1 MTHYFI
7 TVVIMSFVH
16 HHTLKKIIAATFCV
30 SALMTSVP
38 VSAQNGGLSAILSP
52 KSQKFLP
59 VHQAFKVDV
68 RTDGNEVVAVFK
80 ITPNHYIYRD
90 KLSLNLPDGVQASDW
105 KFDNTPVMIDD
116 PTFGRVAVFEEDVVA
131 RATLTGV
138 ADNAP
143 ASLRWQGCAKA
154 GLCYPPETS
163 RFHVSLNTQ
172 PNTKSDTKQDN
183 KPNTKSEQ
191 SKQNATA
198 DSSVVKSIASK
209 ANQGGSNAGTQ
220 AQNNL
225 QNNLPNNPNS
235 SQNTPKENTL
245 SVPSLTDGQPDNVVT
260 PVVESVLADSAVA
273 TDDGMAHANQRVYP
287 LDHQLAASDP
297 FGIHNQP
304 MLAVGLLFLAG
315 LLLALTPCVY
325 PMIPILTNIVARQN
339 DQANKKGWV
348 LSVAYGVGVAMAYG
362 LLGALVAW
370 FGQAFHFVNYLQ
382 NPPVLIGCAV
392 LFGLLA
398 LYMFDVVKVGLPAS
412 VRDRLQAVS
421 HSADGRLGSV
431 SGSFLVGALSALVVS
446 PCVSA
451 PMAGALVAISTSGSV
466 LLGFFALFALGL
478 GLSLPLMLI
487 GTMQGKFMPKAGA
500 WMVRVK
506 EFCGLLLLMVAV
518 MLIERVFVSPVVLVL
533 WALWFGVVAVWL
545 WHIQRLPAT
554 ALSLLAAI
562 WAGCLM
568 IGAGAGAS
576 DVWRPLSIFKQS
588 SDQAS
593 ALPDRH
599 IRTMAE
605 LDLILSSHEKV
616 LIDVTA
622 DWCIECRIMERELF
636 TNRPV
641 GMSGVQVVKF
651 DITQMSDDG
660 RELLARYQLFGPP
673 ALILYKQGKLSHV
686 LLGQTN
692 RSDFEKVLA
701 DF

>member
-7 TVVIMSFVH
+7 TVVIMSFV

-59 VHQAFKVDV
+59 VHQAFAVDV
-68 RTDGNEVVAVFK
+68 RTDGNEVVAAFK

-138 ADNAP
+138 ADNAL

-163 RFHVSLNTQ
+163 RFHVSLTNAKQDSTKS
-172 PNTKSDTKQDN
+172 NTKQTEAPNVALPK
-183 KPNTKSEQ
+183 KPAALPQQPSE
-191 SKQNATA
+191 KVDLTVKTA
-198 DSSVVKSIASK
+198 KI
-209 ANQGGSNAGTQ
+209 TQ
-220 AQNNL
+220 AQSA
-225 QNNLPNNPNS
+225 QSERDVAMS
-235 SQNTPKENTL
+235 SQNPSKDMTMNAQ
-245 SVPSLTDGQPDNVVT
+245 SLTDKPLDNVVT
-260 PVVESVLADSAVA
+260 PISMNAEIQPDASDGDLAVVGRSYA
-273 TDDGMAHANQRVYP
+273 
-287 LDHQLAASDP
+287 LDHQLTVSDP
-297 FGIHNQP
+297 FGIHSQP
-304 MLAVGLLFLAG
+304 LLAVGLLFLAG

-382 NPPVLIGCAV
+382 NPLVLIGCAV

-412 VRDRLQAVS
+412 VRDRLQVAS
-421 HSADGRLGSV
+421 RSADGRLGSV

-518 MLIERVFVSPVVLVL
+518 MLIERVFVSPLVLVL
-533 WALWFGVVAVWL
+533 WALWFAVVAVWA
-545 WHIQRLPAT
+545 WRIQRLPT
-554 ALSLLAAI
+554 SALSLLAVI
-562 WAGCLM
+562 WTGCLM
-568 IGAGAGAS
+568 IGASAGAS
-576 DVWRPLSIFKQS
+576 DAWRPLSIFKQS
-588 SDQAS
+588 SAQTPV
-593 ALPDRH
+593 LPDRH
-599 IRTMAE
+599 IKTMAE

-673 ALILYKQGKLSHV
+673 ALILYKEGKLSHV

>member
-38 VSAQNGGLSAILSP
+38 TFAQNGGLSAILSQ

-59 VHQAFKVDV
+59 VHQAFAVDV
-68 RTDGNEVVAVFK
+68 RVEGDEVVAVFK

-90 KLSLNLPDGVQASDW
+90 KLSLKLPDGVQASGW
-105 KFDNTPVMIDD
+105 QFDNVPVMIDD

-163 RFHVSLNTQ
+163 RFHVSLTNAKQDSTKSNTKKTEAPSVASSSKSSTLPQQPSETADLTVKTAKITQTQ
-172 PNTKSDTKQDN
+172 PAQ
-183 KPNTKSEQ
+183 SERDV
-191 SKQNATA
+191 AM
-198 DSSVVKSIASK
+198 
-209 ANQGGSNAGTQ
+209 
-220 AQNNL
+220 
-225 QNNLPNNPNS
+225 S
-235 SQNTPKENTL
+235 SQ
-245 SVPSLTDGQPDNVVT
+245 SPSKDTTSTVQSSADEQPDNIVT
-260 PVVESVLADSAVA
+260 PVLTNTEILPATSDDVVA
-273 TDDGMAHANQRVYP
+273 GGRSYA
-287 LDHQLAASDP
+287 LDHQLTASDP

-412 VRDRLQAVS
+412 VRDRLQVAS
-421 HSADGRLGSV
+421 RSADGRLGSV

-451 PMAGALVAISTSGSV
+451 PMAGALVAISTSGSA

-487 GTMQGKFMPKAGA
+487 GAMQGKFIPKAGA

-518 MLIERVFVSPVVLVL
+518 MLIERVFVSPLVLVL
-533 WALWFGVVAVWL
+533 WALWFGVLAVWL
-545 WHIQRLPAT
+545 WRIQRLPT
-554 ALSLLAAI
+554 SALSLLAVI
-562 WAGCLM
+562 WTGCLM
-568 IGAGAGAS
+568 IGASAGAS
-576 DVWRPLSIFKQS
+576 DAWRPLSIFKQS
-588 SDQAS
+588 SAQKP

-673 ALILYKQGKLSHV
+673 ALILYKEGKLSHV